1 MPIGKAVIGQ
11 SGGPTAVINRSL
23 VGFIKEATNQEYEE
37 ILGARHGLAGMLSED
52 FVDLSKL
59 SDSQLYGIAKTP
71 AAALGSVRKKPTEKD
86 IEKLISIFE
95 KQNIRYF
102 FYIGGNDSA
111 ETANLVSEGAKQ
123 IGYEMKA
130 FHIPKTIDNDLLE
143 TDHCPGYG
151 SAARFVAHAFQGDDA
166 DNRSLKGIKI
176 NVLMGRHAGWLTAAS
191 TLGKSSEEDGP
202 HLVYVPEKVFNID
215 EFLKDVKEVYESLG
229 RCVVAVS
236 EGIHN
241 KEGDYFLQTYASDT
255 GSGLAGKTDSHG
267 NIQLSGSGALGD
279 TLTNIVSEHIDG
291 ARVRADTFGYL
302 QRSFLADISEVDAE
316 EAERVGR
323 HSVIASLDLQ
333 SGSVILKRQLSETYY
348 CDVDVVDLDK
358 VAKNTKDM
366 PEEFLDNK
374 KPYVTNE
381 FFKYA
386 MPLTGGIEPKL
397 RYLFKFQITKLELI
411 LIKNEKNK
419 YINFY
424 YIFRLLFIS

>member
-23 VGFIKEATNQEYEE
+23 VGFIKEATSQEYEE
-37 ILGARHGLAGMLSED
+37 VLGARHGLSGMLSED

-71 AAALGSVRKKPTEKD
+71 AAALGSVRKKPTEED

-229 RCVVAVS
+229 RCVIAVS

-386 MPLTGGIEPKL
+386 MPLTGGIEPKT
-397 RYLFKFQITKLELI
+397 QI
-411 LIKNEKNK
+411 
-419 YINFY
+419 FV
-424 YIFRLLFIS
+424 

>member
-37 ILGARHGLAGMLSED
+37 VLGARHGLSGMLSED

-71 AAALGSVRKKPTEKD
+71 AAALGSVRKKPTEED

-123 IGYEMKA
+123 IGHEMKA

-323 HSVIASLDLQ
+323 HSVIASLELQ

-366 PEEFLDNK
+366 PEEFLDNE

-386 MPLTGGIEPKL
+386 MPLTGGIEPKT
-397 RYLFKFQITKLELI
+397 QI
-411 LIKNEKNK
+411 
-419 YINFY
+419 FV
-424 YIFRLLFIS
+424 

>member
-1 MPIGKAVIGQ
+1 MPIGNAVIGQ

-23 VGFIKEATNQEYEE
+23 VGFIKEATSQEYEE
-37 ILGARHGLAGMLSED
+37 VLGARHGLSGMLSED

-71 AAALGSVRKKPTEKD
+71 AAALGSVRKKPTEED

-241 KEGDYFLQTYASDT
+241 NEGDYFLQTYASDT

-366 PEEFLDNK
+366 PEEFLENE

-386 MPLTGGIEPKL
+386 MPLTGGIEPKT
-397 RYLFKFQITKLELI
+397 QI
-411 LIKNEKNK
+411 
-419 YINFY
+419 FV
-424 YIFRLLFIS
+424 

>member
-23 VGFIKEATNQEYEE
+23 VGFIKEATSQEYEE
-37 ILGARHGLAGMLSED
+37 VLGARHGLSGMLSED

-71 AAALGSVRKKPTEKD
+71 AAALGSVRKKPTEED

-348 CDVDVVDLDK
+348 CDVDVVELDK
-358 VAKNTKDM
+358 VAKNTKEM

-386 MPLTGGIEPKL
+386 MPLTGGIEPKT
-397 RYLFKFQITKLELI
+397 QI
-411 LIKNEKNK
+411 
-419 YINFY
+419 FV
-424 YIFRLLFIS
+424 

>member
-23 VGFIKEATNQEYEE
+23 VGFIKEATSQEYEE
-37 ILGARHGLAGMLSED
+37 VLGARHGLSGMLSED

-71 AAALGSVRKKPTEKD
+71 AAALGSVRKKPTEED

-215 EFLKDVKEVYESLG
+215 EFLKDVKEVYDSLG

-279 TLTNIVSEHIDG
+279 TLANIVSEHIDG

-323 HSVIASLDLQ
+323 HSVIASLELQ
-333 SGSVILKRQLSETYY
+333 SGSVILKRQLSESYY

-386 MPLTGGIEPKL
+386 MPLTGGIEPKT
-397 RYLFKFQITKLELI
+397 QI
-411 LIKNEKNK
+411 
-419 YINFY
+419 FV
-424 YIFRLLFIS
+424 

>member
-37 ILGARHGLAGMLSED
+37 VLGARHGLSGMLSED

-71 AAALGSVRKKPTEKD
+71 AAALGSVRKKPTEED

-323 HSVIASLDLQ
+323 HSVIASLELQ
-333 SGSVILKRQLSETYY
+333 SGSVILKRQLSETYF
-348 CDVDVVDLDK
+348 CDVDVVGLDK

-366 PEEFLDNK
+366 PKEFLDDE

-386 MPLTGGIEPKL
+386 MPLTGGIEPKT
-397 RYLFKFQITKLELI
+397 QI
-411 LIKNEKNK
+411 
-419 YINFY
+419 FV
-424 YIFRLLFIS
+424 

>member
-23 VGFIKEATNQEYEE
+23 VGFIKEATSQEYEE
-37 ILGARHGLAGMLSED
+37 VLGARHGLSGMLSED
-52 FVDLSKL
+52 FVDLCKL

-71 AAALGSVRKKPTEKD
+71 AAALGSVRKKPTEED

-386 MPLTGGIEPKL
+386 MPLTGGIEPKT
-397 RYLFKFQITKLELI
+397 QI
-411 LIKNEKNK
+411 
-419 YINFY
+419 FV
-424 YIFRLLFIS
+424 

>member
-23 VGFIKEATNQEYEE
+23 VGFIKEATSQEYEE
-37 ILGARHGLAGMLSED
+37 VLGARHGLSGMLSED

-71 AAALGSVRKKPTEKD
+71 AAALGSVRKKPTEED

-215 EFLKDVKEVYESLG
+215 EFLKDVKEVYDSLG

-241 KEGDYFLQTYASDT
+241 NEGDYFLQTYASDT

-386 MPLTGGIEPKL
+386 MPLTGGIEPKT
-397 RYLFKFQITKLELI
+397 QI
-411 LIKNEKNK
+411 
-419 YINFY
+419 FV
-424 YIFRLLFIS
+424 

>member
-23 VGFIKEATNQEYEE
+23 VGFIKEATSQEYEE
-37 ILGARHGLAGMLSED
+37 VLGARHGLSGMLSED

-71 AAALGSVRKKPTEKD
+71 AAALGSVRKKPTEED

-95 KQNIRYF
+95 KRNIRYF

-215 EFLKDVKEVYESLG
+215 EFLKDVKEVYDSLG

-386 MPLTGGIEPKL
+386 MPLTGGIEPKT
-397 RYLFKFQITKLELI
+397 QI
-411 LIKNEKNK
+411 
-419 YINFY
+419 FV
-424 YIFRLLFIS
+424 

>member
-1 MPIGKAVIGQ
+1 MSAGKAVIGQ

-23 VGFIKEATNQEYEE
+23 VGFIKEATNSNFDE
-37 ILGARHGLAGMLSED
+37 ILGAKHGLAGMLSQD

-59 SDSQLYGIAKTP
+59 SESQLYGIGKTP
-71 AAALGSVRKKPTEKD
+71 AAALGSVRKKPTDKD
-86 IEKLISIFE
+86 IEKLVTIFE
-95 KQNIRYF
+95 KQNIRNF

-111 ETANLVSEGAKQ
+111 ETANLVAEGAKS

-166 DNRSLKGIKI
+166 DNRSLSGIKI

-202 HLVYVPEKVFNID
+202 HLVYVPEKTFNI
-215 EFLKDVKEVYESLG
+215 ESFLKEVKEVYDALG

-236 EGIHN
+236 EGVHN
-241 KEGDYFLQTYASDT
+241 EKGEYFLQTYADQS

-279 TLTNIVSEHIDG
+279 TLTNIVSEYIEG

-302 QRSFLADISEVDAE
+302 QRSFIADVSSVDAE
-316 EAERVGR
+316 EAERVGQ
-323 HSVIASLDLQ
+323 HAVLASKEVQ
-333 SGSVILKRQLSETYY
+333 SGSIILKRQFSEKYY
-348 CDVDVVDLDK
+348 CEVGTTELHK
-358 VAKNTKDM
+358 VAKHTKEM
-366 PEEFLDNK
+366 PAEFIDST

-381 FFKYA
+381 FFEYA
-386 MPLTGGIEPKL
+386 MPLTGGIEPKT
-397 RYLFKFQITKLELI
+397 QI
-411 LIKNEKNK
+411 
-419 YINFY
+419 FV
-424 YIFRLLFIS
+424 

>member
-1 MPIGKAVIGQ
+1 MSAGKAVIGQ

-23 VGFIKEATNQEYEE
+23 VGFIKEATNSNFDE
-37 ILGARHGLAGMLSED
+37 ILGAKHGLVGMLSQD

-59 SDSQLYGIAKTP
+59 SESQLYGIGKTP
-71 AAALGSVRKKPTEKD
+71 AAALGSVRKKPTDKD
-86 IEKLISIFE
+86 IEQLVTIFE
-95 KQNIRYF
+95 KQNIRNF

-111 ETANLVSEGAKQ
+111 ETANLVAEGAKS

-166 DNRSLKGIKI
+166 DNRSLSGIKI

-202 HLVYVPEKVFNID
+202 HLVYVPEKTFNI
-215 EFLKDVKEVYESLG
+215 ESFLKEVKEVYDALG

-236 EGIHN
+236 EGVHN
-241 KEGDYFLQTYASDT
+241 EKGEYFLQTYADQS

-279 TLTNIVSEHIDG
+279 TLTNIVSEYIEG

-302 QRSFLADISEVDAE
+302 QRSFIADVSSVDAE
-316 EAERVGR
+316 EAERVGQ
-323 HSVIASLDLQ
+323 HAVLASKEVQ
-333 SGSVILKRQLSETYY
+333 SGSIILKRQFSEKYY
-348 CDVDVVDLDK
+348 CEVGTTELHK
-358 VAKNTKDM
+358 VAKHTKEM
-366 PEEFLDNK
+366 PAEFIDST

-381 FFKYA
+381 FFEYA
-386 MPLTGGIEPKL
+386 MPLTGGIEPKT
-397 RYLFKFQITKLELI
+397 QI
-411 LIKNEKNK
+411 
-419 YINFY
+419 FV
-424 YIFRLLFIS
+424 

>member
-1 MPIGKAVIGQ
+1 MSAGKAVIGQ

-23 VGFIKEATNQEYEE
+23 VGFIKEATNSNFDE
-37 ILGARHGLAGMLSED
+37 ILGAKHGLAGMLSQD

-59 SDSQLYGIAKTP
+59 SESQLYGIGKTP
-71 AAALGSVRKKPTEKD
+71 AAALGSVRKKPTDKD
-86 IEKLISIFE
+86 IEQLVTIFE
-95 KQNIRYF
+95 KQNIRNF
-102 FYIGGNDSA
+102 FYIVGNDSA
-111 ETANLVSEGAKQ
+111 ETANLVAEGAKS

-166 DNRSLKGIKI
+166 DNRSLSGIKI

-202 HLVYVPEKVFNID
+202 HLVYVPEKTFNI
-215 EFLKDVKEVYESLG
+215 ESFLKEVKEVYDALG

-236 EGIHN
+236 EGVHN
-241 KEGDYFLQTYASDT
+241 EKGEYFLQTYADQS

-279 TLTNIVSEHIDG
+279 TLTNIVSEYIEG

-302 QRSFLADISEVDAE
+302 QRSFIADVSSVDAE
-316 EAERVGR
+316 EAERVGQ
-323 HSVIASLDLQ
+323 HAVLASKEVQ
-333 SGSVILKRQLSETYY
+333 SGSIILKRQFSEKYY
-348 CDVDVVDLDK
+348 CEVGTTELHK
-358 VAKNTKDM
+358 VAKHTKEM
-366 PEEFLDNK
+366 PAEFIDST

-381 FFKYA
+381 FFEYA
-386 MPLTGGIEPKL
+386 MPLTGGIEPKT
-397 RYLFKFQITKLELI
+397 QI
-411 LIKNEKNK
+411 
-419 YINFY
+419 FV
-424 YIFRLLFIS
+424 